1 MTSVK
6 TVNNNNNN
14 NKKLT
19 SFRIEF
25 EGDGD
30 IVGDGHGNDNEDSDG
45 EGEGNGDR
53 GSVCVGSSER
63 IGAIDLDG
71 DNNSRAF
78 TDADGHTVTDDNEGS
93 ADVSKFSV
101 KYVFFLVLT
110 CYY

>member
-6 TVNNNNNN
+6 TVNNNNN

-30 IVGDGHGNDNEDSDG
+30 IVGDGHGKDG

-53 GSVCVGSSER
+53 GSVGVGSNER
-63 IGAIDLDG
+63 NGAIDLDG
-71 DNNSRAF
+71 DNNARAF

-93 ADVSKFSV
+93 ADVNKFSV